1 MPLYRT
7 DASIERKFS
16 QIRNQARFNR
26 SDSYYDRRPVLYG
39 KTALLKLFNPYTFN
53 CMGPKKLQT
62 EFRLTFRTGAAS
74 ARMCVVAQG
83 VGLFGSGHVGV
94 AKSGSS
100 CRRCRRRSSWCR
112 TRGDPRSRSC
122 RRRGWRRRWICS
134 PSHSR
139 WKDGHAPCT
148 RTMCQ
153 SDNRLMYTA
162 VVVLTLAHHGHSSQ
176 VRGHRAGSSH
186 SRVEEQPKVIIILK
200 EVHIRQCTGRTTHAY
215 FRMQLFSVVDGWGS
229 EETAEK

>member
-1 MPLYRT
+1 MATPR
-7 DASIERKFS
+7 FS
-16 QIRNQARFNR
+16 SYLTPTLPTTWVPRSFIWNFDSRF
-26 SDSYYDRRPVLYG
+26 G
-39 KTALLKLFNPYTFN
+39 QALLLHARSRVLDGGRADPVASDV
-53 CMGPKKLQT
+53 LQS
-62 EFRLTFRTGAAS
+62 FAHDG
-74 ARMCVVAQG
+74 VVAQG

-100 CRRCRRRSSWCR
+100 CRRCRRRSPWCR
-112 TRGDPRSRSC
+112 TGGGPRSGSC
-122 RRRGWRRRWICS
+122 RRRGWRLRWICS

-176 VRGHRAGSSH
+176 VRGHRIG
-186 SRVEEQPKVIIILK
+186 
-200 EVHIRQCTGRTTHAY
+200 
-215 FRMQLFSVVDGWGS
+215 F
-229 EETAEK
+229 